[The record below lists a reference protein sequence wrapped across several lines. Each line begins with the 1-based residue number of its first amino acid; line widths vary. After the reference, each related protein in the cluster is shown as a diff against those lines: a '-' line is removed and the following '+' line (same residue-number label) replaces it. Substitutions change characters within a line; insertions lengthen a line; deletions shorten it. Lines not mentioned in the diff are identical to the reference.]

1 MKFKVNSCVFNSDKV
16 ISGIEIELKSKLLKK
31 EDAFFDCSDKFSYPP
46 FINGH
51 DHLIGNWYPRSGDN
65 RPYPNSDVWVED
77 MKNSKSY
84 LERNKVWIN
93 DGKFDLSK
101 GTANLL
107 TSLGIYKNIFSGC
120 HAVQDHGP
128 NQIDEYYEQFPI
140 NVIREYRQCH
150 SIELG
155 NWWGGK
161 SAKEEWEDTKGQ
173 MPFIIHLAEGTDKK
187 AKTSFSKLV
196 DLGLLQ
202 SNTLI
207 IHGIALTKKE
217 IKKCAETGTSICWC
231 PNSNLFLIGKT
242 LEART
247 CLDFG
252 VNLILGTDS
261 TMSGNLNLFS
271 EIRKAHKIYPE
282 IPLKEIFKMITTNAQ
297 KALYLPTSYGKLE
310 ECSTNLLLMNKK
322 KEDPFENLLHV
333 DTSDIALLVH
343 EGVPIFGDIEYF
355 EDFTVD
361 TSSYYFFKI
370 GHSGKFVIG
379 HPEAVTKKIDS
390 ILGYHKRFPYLPF

>member
-1 MKFKVNSCVFNSDKV
+1 MKFKVNSCIFNSDKV

-93 DGKFDLSK
+93 DGKFDLTK

-173 MPFIIHLAEGTDKK
+173 MPFIIHLAE
-187 AKTSFSKLV
+187 
-196 DLGLLQ
+196 
-202 SNTLI
+202 
-207 IHGIALTKKE
+207 
-217 IKKCAETGTSICWC
+217 
-231 PNSNLFLIGKT
+231 
-242 LEART
+242 
-247 CLDFG
+247 
-252 VNLILGTDS
+252 
-261 TMSGNLNLFS
+261 
-271 EIRKAHKIYPE
+271 
-282 IPLKEIFKMITTNAQ
+282 
-297 KALYLPTSYGKLE
+297 
-310 ECSTNLLLMNKK
+310 
-322 KEDPFENLLHV
+322 
-333 DTSDIALLVH
+333 
-343 EGVPIFGDIEYF
+343 
-355 EDFTVD
+355 
-361 TSSYYFFKI
+361 SSVK
-370 GHSGKFVIG
+370 
-379 HPEAVTKKIDS
+379 
-390 ILGYHKRFPYLPF
+390 